1 LLDSINEKAGTSE
14 IIINAS
20 EKLGVIF
27 IAGKPLHEPVIARGP
42 FVMNTEEE
50 IKQAYSDFKN
60 GKF

>member
-50 IKQAYSDFKN
+50 IK
-60 GKF
+60 